1 VKILSKNIK
10 ETADIARD
18 FFDKLSAKA
27 DSATVVGLFGDL
39 GSGKTT
45 FTQALGKYLG
55 IEEVMTSPTFVI
67 EKIYLLKNA
76 KGLSENPLRLTR
88 TCLRRQANHYEEI
101 PKALMCFERLIHIDA
116 YRLESGKELLSL
128 NFEEI
133 IKNPRNLILIEWPER
148 VADILPADLIKI
160 NFKFITEFER
170 EIEII

>member
-76 KGLSENPLRLTR
+76 KGLSENPLRLTQ
-88 TCLRRQANHYEEI
+88 TNHYEEI

-148 VADILPADLIKI
+148 VADILPADLVKI